1 MFVFLLRALGL
12 TPGAVGKTG
21 SREAAWALICI
32 TTGLQIGAMWLGPEM
47 VTATMPVMIVLWPA
61 AITALAGAYKLKYDR
76 QVMLAAVKDKPD
88 NAAPNY
94 PDDFGS
100 GAV

>member
-32 TTGLQIGAMWLGPEM
+32 TTGLQIGAMWIGSDM
-47 VTATMPVMIVLWPA
+47 VSATMPVMIVLWPA

-76 QVMLAAVKDKPD
+76 QVIKAALQGKTD
-88 NAAPNY
+88 NATPDYPN
-94 PDDFGS
+94 DFG
-100 GAV
+100 GGPI